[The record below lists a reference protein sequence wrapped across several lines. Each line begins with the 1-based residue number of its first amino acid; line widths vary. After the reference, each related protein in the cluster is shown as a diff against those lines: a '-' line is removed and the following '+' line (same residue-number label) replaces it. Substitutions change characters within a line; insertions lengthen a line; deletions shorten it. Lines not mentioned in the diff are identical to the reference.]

1 MKITSQIT
9 SAAAA
14 DYYRGLVKE
23 AAEKFGHMTDEQLR
37 EGIETMARNCQT
49 VPQFDDDDP
58 LTADRSVMVKSIGFA
73 ATALAK
79 GNRAQAQTNLLR
91 AMRQLTAIKA
101 EYYRRRGVR
110 HTISTRRKAAMP
122 RMDEAVDKIFRS
134 LAKKRDGLGD
144 YIKPRAL
151 WNEFVNMLGDC
162 NLDPEETPR
171 GDGEPQ
177 IRYVKKNGEA
187 KTMTRKNFERRIRS
201 IRKEK
206 VQLPS

>member
-1 MKITSQIT
+1 
-9 SAAAA
+9 
-14 DYYRGLVKE
+14 
-23 AAEKFGHMTDEQLR
+23 
-37 EGIETMARNCQT
+37 
-49 VPQFDDDDP
+49 
-58 LTADRSVMVKSIGFA
+58 
-73 ATALAK
+73 
-79 GNRAQAQTNLLR
+79 
-91 AMRQLTAIKA
+91 
-101 EYYRRRGVR
+101 
-110 HTISTRRKAAMP
+110 MP

>member
-23 AAEKFGHMTDEQLR
+23 AEAKFGQMTDEQLR
-37 EGIETMARNCQT
+37 VGIETMARNCQT
-49 VPQFDDDDP
+49 VPQFDDGDP
-58 LTADRSVMVKSIGFA
+58 LTADRSVMVKSIVFA

-91 AMRQLTAIKA
+91 AMRQLKAIEA
-101 EYYRRRGVR
+101 EHYRRRGAR
-110 HTISTRRKAAMP
+110 HTVATRGKAAMP

-134 LAKKRDGLGD
+134 LAQKRDGLGD
-144 YIKPRAL
+144 YIKPGAL

-177 IRYVKKNGEA
+177 IRYFKKNGEA
-187 KTMTRKNFERRIRS
+187 KTMTRKNFARRIRS

-206 VQLPS
+206 VQ